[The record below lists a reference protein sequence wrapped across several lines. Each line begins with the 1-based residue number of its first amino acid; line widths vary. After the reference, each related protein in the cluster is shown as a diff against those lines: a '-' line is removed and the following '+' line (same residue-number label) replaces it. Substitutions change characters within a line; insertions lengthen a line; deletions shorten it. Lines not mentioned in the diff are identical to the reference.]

1 MPGWPLLLPS
11 KTILTPHLGEMAR
24 LMGVEIEEIRSED
37 RVELAKQAAIDWDC
51 VLLLKGAYSV
61 IASPDGR
68 CAILPFANPAL
79 ATAGSGD
86 VLSGII
92 VSLLGQGVS
101 PYKAAIL
108 GGYLHGAAAQ
118 ISGIDSGLLAG
129 EIADWVPEAR
139 QALAG

>member
-1 MPGWPLLLPS
+1 
-11 KTILTPHLGEMAR
+11 
-24 LMGVEIEEIRSED
+24 MGVGVEEIKTGD
-37 RVELAKQAAIDWDC
+37 RLDLAKQAALEWDC

-68 CAILPFANPAL
+68 CTILPFANPAL

-92 VSLLGQGVS
+92 VSLLGQGLS
-101 PYKAAIL
+101 PYEAAIL

-118 ISGIDSGLLAG
+118 LAGVDAGLLAG
-129 EIADWVPEAR
+129 EIADWVPEVR
-139 QALAG
+139 QALGD